1 MKPHRTVVELQWP
14 GLDCLKAA
22 RKALNAGAEVEIEL
36 PEGVHYALCRELQAA
51 ERLHA
56 SGGAEILER
65 IAVIH
70 GLEELAQLG
79 SAVKHALYG
88 VRITSPDPVVVLTPP
103 KRGR

>member
-1 MKPHRTVVELQWP
+1 MKAHRTVVELQWP

-22 RKALNAGAEVEIEL
+22 RKALKSGDEIEIEL
-36 PEGVHYALCRELQAA
+36 PEGVHYALCRELQSA
-51 ERLHA
+51 ERLDA

-79 SAVKHALYG
+79 SAVKHARYG
-88 VRITSPDPVVVLTPP
+88 VRITSPNPLLSLRPV
-103 KRGR
+103 R